1 MERFMAKIKVILT
14 KEDGEVLDVF
24 VVVKAGETEVD
35 LSQEVRDRIEVH
47 YEVEE
52 EWLSEGSDP
61 EVLPAQR

>member
-52 EWLSEGSDP
+52 E
-61 EVLPAQR
+61 